1 MSEPA
6 ASQTP
11 APVPRGLWPRSLLG
25 RNLLLMAVLIVL
37 GQLCAA
43 VLVRQ
48 MIFKPRVAQVAEGVA
63 RNVAAIRAGLQA
75 LPPLQRQAFV
85 QAFNDQA
92 AQTQAH
98 ARAAAPGTW
107 RAVLSPLERQF
118 VRAVAQQLD
127 AAQGTRAAASAD
139 PVWRRDS
146 SGVLSLRVVHEGAE
160 YWLNLPSVF
169 PTREFT
175 GAWLLATL
183 ASMALALAGAWW
195 LQRHLNQPLQRVVQ
209 AAQRLARGQPPETL
223 PEDGPAEIATVAR
236 SFNHMAHS
244 LAQADQERALML
256 AGVSHD
262 LRTPLTKLRLGVEIA
277 GPQVDAALAASMAR
291 SIDEMDGIVGQF
303 LEFARSGEA
312 EAASAASLNTLAQAV
327 AEAQADHGR
336 ALVLALAP
344 DLPDVP
350 VRPQALRRALDNLVE
365 NAWRHG
371 APPVSLRTGFTG
383 PAVWIEVADE
393 GSGVDAAVLDRM
405 RQPFARG
412 GSGDAA
418 RSGVPGAGLGLAI
431 ADRVARAHGGVLA
444 LHSAPGQGLRAR
456 LVLPRDGAGAGPAA
470 A

>member
-1 MSEPA
+1 MSMPA
-6 ASQTP
+6 SAT
-11 APVPRGLWPRSLLG
+11 APRGLWPRSLLG

-48 MIFKPRVAQVAEGVA
+48 MIFKPRVAQVADGVA

-75 LPPLQRQAFV
+75 LPPAQRQAFV

-107 RAVLSPLERQF
+107 RAVLSPMERQF
-118 VRAVAQQLD
+118 VRAVAQRLD
-127 AAQGTRAAASAD
+127 TAQGAREAASAE

-209 AAQRLARGQPPETL
+209 AAQRLARGQPHEPL
-223 PEDGPAEIATVAR
+223 PEDGPTEIATVAR
-236 SFNHMAHS
+236 SVNHMAHS

-277 GPQVDAALAASMAR
+277 GPQIEPELATRMVR
-291 SIDEMDGIVGQF
+291 SLDEMDAILGQF
-303 LEFARSGEA
+303 LHFARMQEA
-312 EAASAASLNTLAQAV
+312 EPVQPAALNDLAQAI
-327 AEAQADHGR
+327 AQAQADHGR
-336 ALVLALAP
+336 SVALELGAP
-344 DLPDVP
+344 PPTP
-350 VRPQALRRALDNLVE
+350 VQAQALRRAVDNLVE

-371 APPVSLRTGFTG
+371 AAPVVLRTGIG
-383 PAVWIEVADE
+383 EKAEVWIEVQDH
-393 GSGVDAAVLDRM
+393 GPGLPAAELERV

-412 GSGDAA
+412 EAA
-418 RSGVPGAGLGLAI
+418 RSGRPGAGLGLAI
-431 ADRVARAHGGVLA
+431 ADRVARSHGGRLE
-444 LHSAPGQGLRAR
+444 LHSAPGEGLRAR
-456 LVLPRDGAGAGPAA
+456 LVLPRSG
-470 A
+470 

>member
-6 ASQTP
+6 ASIQTT
-11 APVPRGLWPRSLLG
+11 RGLWPRSLLG

-48 MIFKPRVAQVAEGVA
+48 MIFTPRVAQVAEGVA
-63 RNVAAIRAGLQA
+63 RNVAALRAGLQA
-75 LPPLQRQAFV
+75 LPPPQRQAFV

-92 AQTQAH
+92 AQTQAR
-98 ARAAAPGTW
+98 ARAAAPDTW

-127 AAQGTRAAASAD
+127 AAQGTRVAASPD

-146 SGVLSLRVVHEGAE
+146 SGVLSLRVVHEGAQGPE
-160 YWLNLPSVF
+160 TYWLHLPSVF

-175 GAWLLATL
+175 GAWLMATL

-209 AAQRLARGQPPETL
+209 AAQRLAQGQPPEPL
-223 PEDGPAEIATVAR
+223 PEDGPTEIATVAR
-236 SFNHMAHS
+236 SFNQMADS
-244 LAQADQERALML
+244 LAQADRERALML

-277 GPQVDAALAASMAR
+277 GPRVDSPLAASMAR
-291 SIDEMDGIVGQF
+291 SIDEMDGIVAQF
-303 LEFARSGEA
+303 LDFARAA
-312 EAASAASLNTLAQAV
+312 EPEDAVAAPLNELARAV

-336 ALVLALAP
+336 VLGLELSA
-344 DLPDVP
+344 LPDVP
-350 VRPQALRRALDNLVE
+350 VRPQALRRAVDNLVE

-371 APPVSLRTGFTG
+371 APPVVLRTGVEEG
-383 PAVWIEVADE
+383 GAAVWIEVADAGPGIAPE
-393 GSGVDAAVLDRM
+393 ALDRL

-412 GSGDAA
+412 SGAA
-418 RSGVPGAGLGLAI
+418 RSGTPGAGLGLAI
-431 ADRVARAHGGVLA
+431 VESVARSHAGRLEPHGGGGG
-444 LHSAPGQGLRAR
+444 PGLRAR
-456 LVLPRDGAGAGPAA
+456 LVLPI
-470 A
+470 

>member
-1 MSEPA
+1 MSMPA
-6 ASQTP
+6 SAK
-11 APVPRGLWPRSLLG
+11 APRGLWPRSLLG
-25 RNLLLMAVLIVL
+25 RNLLLMGVLIVL

-48 MIFKPRVAQVAEGVA
+48 MIFKPRVAQVADGVA

-75 LPPLQRQAFV
+75 LPPAQRQAFV

-92 AQTQAH
+92 AETQAH

-107 RAVLSPLERQF
+107 RAVLSPMERQF
-118 VRAVAQQLD
+118 VRAVAQRLD
-127 AAQGTRAAASAD
+127 TAQGAREAASAE

-209 AAQRLARGQPPETL
+209 AAQRLARGQPHEPL
-223 PEDGPAEIATVAR
+223 PEDGPTEIATVAR
-236 SFNHMAHS
+236 SVNHMAHS

-277 GPQVDAALAASMAR
+277 GPQIEPELATRMVR
-291 SIDEMDGIVGQF
+291 SLDEMDAILGQF
-303 LEFARSGEA
+303 LHFARMQEA
-312 EAASAASLNTLAQAV
+312 EPAQPAALNDLAQAI
-327 AEAQADHGR
+327 AQAQADHGR
-336 ALVLALAP
+336 SVALELGAP
-344 DLPDVP
+344 PPTP
-350 VRPQALRRALDNLVE
+350 VQAQALRRAVDNLVE

-371 APPVSLRTGFTG
+371 AAPVVLRTGIG
-383 PAVWIEVADE
+383 EKAEVWIEVQDH
-393 GSGVDAAVLDRM
+393 GPGLPAAELERV

-412 GSGDAA
+412 EAA
-418 RSGVPGAGLGLAI
+418 RSGRPGAGLGLAI
-431 ADRVARAHGGVLA
+431 ADRVARSHGGRLE
-444 LHSAPGQGLRAR
+444 LHSAPGEGLRAR
-456 LVLPRDGAGAGPAA
+456 LVLPRSG
-470 A
+470 

>member
-6 ASQTP
+6 SSQTP
-11 APVPRGLWPRSLLG
+11 APTPRGLWPRSLLG

-75 LPPLQRQAFV
+75 LPPPQRQAFV

-107 RAVLSPLERQF
+107 RAVLSPMERQF

-209 AAQRLARGQPPETL
+209 AAQRLAQGQSPEPL

-277 GPQVDAALAASMAR
+277 GPQIEPELATRMVRSM
-291 SIDEMDGIVGQF
+291 DEMDAILGQF
-303 LEFARSGEA
+303 LHFARMQEA
-312 EAASAASLNTLAQAV
+312 EPPQPAALDDLAQAI
-327 AEAQADHGR
+327 AQAQADHGR
-336 ALVLALAP
+336 SVALELGAP
-344 DLPDVP
+344 PPTP
-350 VRPQALRRALDNLVE
+350 VQAQALRRAVDNLVE

-371 APPVSLRTGFTG
+371 GAPVVLRTGSAG
-383 PAVWIEVADE
+383 NAVWIEVQDH
-393 GSGVDAAVLDRM
+393 GPGLAASELERV
-405 RQPFARG
+405 RQPFTRG
-412 GSGDAA
+412 EAA
-418 RSGVPGAGLGLAI
+418 RSGRPGAGLGLAI
-431 ADRVARAHGGVLA
+431 ADRVARAHGGRLD

-456 LVLPRDGAGAGPAA
+456 LVLPLQPKAVG
-470 A
+470 

>member
-1 MSEPA
+1 MTSHA
-6 ASQTP
+6 AMPTT
-11 APVPRGLWPRSLLG
+11 APTPRGLWPRSLLG

-43 VLVRQ
+43 ALVRH
-48 MIFKPRVAQVAEGVA
+48 MILKPRVAQVADGVA

-75 LPPLQRQAFV
+75 LPPGQRQDFV
-85 QAFNDQA
+85 QAFNAQA

-98 ARAAAPGTW
+98 ALAAAPGSW
-107 RAVLSPLERQF
+107 RTVLSPMERQF
-118 VRAVAQQLD
+118 VRAVTQRLD
-127 AAQGTRAAASAD
+127 EAQGARPAPSAD

-146 SGVLSLRVVHEGAE
+146 SGVLSLRVVHEGTE

-175 GAWLLATL
+175 GAWLMATL
-183 ASMALALAGAWW
+183 ASMVLALLGAWW

-209 AAQRLARGQPPETL
+209 AAQRLARGQPPEPL
-223 PEDGPAEIATVAR
+223 PEDGPTEIATVAR

-277 GPQVDAALAASMAR
+277 GAQIEPELATGMVRSM
-291 SIDEMDGIVGQF
+291 DEMDAIVGQF
-303 LEFARSGEA
+303 LHFARMQEA
-312 EAASAASLNTLAQAV
+312 EPPQPAALDDLAQAI
-327 AEAQADHGR
+327 AQAQADHGR
-336 ALVLALAP
+336 SVALELGAPPLAP
-344 DLPDVP
+344 LQ
-350 VRPQALRRALDNLVE
+350 PQALRRAVDNLVE

-371 APPVSLRTGFTG
+371 TAPVVLRTGSEG
-383 PAVWIEVADE
+383 DAVWIEVQDHGPGLPATE
-393 GSGVDAAVLDRM
+393 LDRV

-412 GSGDAA
+412 EAA
-418 RSGVPGAGLGLAI
+418 RSGRPGAGLGLAI
-431 ADRVARAHGGVLA
+431 ADRVARSHGGRLE

-456 LVLPRDGAGAGPAA
+456 LVLPAKASARTPARSG
-470 A
+470 

>member
-1 MSEPA
+1 MN
-6 ASQTP
+6 ASTP
-11 APVPRGLWPRSLLG
+11 APRGLWPRSLLG

-37 GQLCAA
+37 GQLVAA

-48 MIFKPRVAQVAEGVA
+48 MIFKPRVVQVADGVA
-63 RNVAAIRAGLQA
+63 RNVAAIRAGLQV
-75 LPPLQRQAFV
+75 LPPPQRQAFV

-107 RAVLSPLERQF
+107 RAVLSPMERQF

-127 AAQGTRAAASAD
+127 AAPGTPASSAD

-146 SGVLSLRVVHEGAE
+146 SGVLSLRVVHESAE

-175 GAWLLATL
+175 GAWLMATL
-183 ASMALALAGAWW
+183 ASMVLALGGAWW

-209 AAQRLARGQPPETL
+209 AAQRLARGQPPGL
-223 PEDGPAEIATVAR
+223 LAEDGPTEIATVAR

-262 LRTPLTKLRLGVEIA
+262 LRTPLTKLRLSVEIA
-277 GPQVDAALAASMAR
+277 GPQIEPELSTRMVRSM
-291 SIDEMDGIVGQF
+291 DEMDAILGQF
-303 LEFARSGEA
+303 LHFARMQEA
-312 EAASAASLNTLAQAV
+312 EPPQPAALDDLAQAI
-327 AEAQADHGR
+327 AQAQADHGR
-336 ALVLALAP
+336 SVALELGAP
-344 DLPDVP
+344 PPTP
-350 VRPQALRRALDNLVE
+350 VQAQALRRAVDNLVE

-371 APPVSLRTGFTG
+371 AAPVVLRTGQ
-383 PAVWIEVADE
+383 AADSVWIEVQDH
-393 GSGVDAAVLDRM
+393 GPGVPAAELDRI

-412 GSGDAA
+412 EAA
-418 RSGVPGAGLGLAI
+418 RSGRPGAGLGLAI
-431 ADRVARAHGGVLA
+431 ADRVARAHGGPLE

-456 LVLPRDGAGAGPAA
+456 LVLPGGWGQNPTNGK
-470 A
+470 